1 MAFHFNLQSV
11 LDHKTHLEEL
21 AQHDLAARQAVLTQC
36 EERLAWLGE
45 ELKRAQAKLKK
56 KDTKGVTANEFVMA
70 NEYST
75 VLRLQ
80 ALAQKAKI
88 PMLQADVEQARLKL
102 VEATKERKALE
113 LLKEKHKA
121 RFLRQ
126 ELLAEQRILD
136 EVAITAF
143 SRRES

>member
-1 MAFHFNLQSV
+1 
-11 LDHKTHLEEL
+11 
-21 AQHDLAARQAVLTQC
+21 
-36 EERLAWLGE
+36 
-45 ELKRAQAKLKK
+45 
-56 KDTKGVTANEFVMA
+56 
-70 NEYST
+70 
-75 VLRLQ
+75 
-80 ALAQKAKI
+80 
-88 PMLQADVEQARLKL
+88 VEQARLKL